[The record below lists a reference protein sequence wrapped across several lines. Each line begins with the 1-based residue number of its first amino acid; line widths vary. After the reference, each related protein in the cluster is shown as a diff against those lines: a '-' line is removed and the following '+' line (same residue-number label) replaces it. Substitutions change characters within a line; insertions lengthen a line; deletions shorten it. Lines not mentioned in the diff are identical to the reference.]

1 MMKKKMKTT
10 KTMMMKMTTSTKMKK
25 TLMRTMKNN
34 TGYFLTCAIIWGLTW
49 IAIKYQLPY
58 VDGSAAVFYRFIF
71 SSSVMFII
79 CLFTK
84 VSLFKFTKAQHFRFA
99 TQGLFIFCLN
109 YLLTYWATS
118 MATSALIALAF
129 TSIIFLNMFGA
140 RIFLNVPFEKKV
152 VWGGILSLIG
162 MACISLNEYLN
173 IGLHP
178 SSLWGFLIGLLSTV
192 SASAG
197 NLISYL
203 NKKNNVPISANN
215 SWAMLYGSGF
225 SLFICFIL
233 GKSLHVDVTSTFVI
247 SFFYLSIFGTVISFW
262 AYFKLIENIGPAKA
276 AFTSIASPVIAL
288 GVSTY
293 MEKLDW
299 SIYLALGAVFCIM
312 GNVVALVRLPQRQRV
327 VVPPSDL
334 NHS

>member
-1 MMKKKMKTT
+1 MMKTKKP
-10 KTMMMKMTTSTKMKK
+10 
-25 TLMRTMKNN
+25 LRTMRNN
-34 TGYFLTCAIIWGLTW
+34 TSYFLTCAIIWGLTW

-58 VDGSAAVFYRFIF
+58 VDGSAAVFYRFIV
-71 SSSVMFII
+71 SSCVMFIT
-79 CLFTK
+79 CYFTKTSLFTF
-84 VSLFKFTKAQHFRFA
+84 SRQQHFRFA

-140 RIFLNVPFEKKV
+140 RLFLNIPFEKKV
-152 VWGGILSLIG
+152 VWGGILCLIG
-162 MACISLNEYLN
+162 MAFISWNEYLN

-178 SSLWGFLIGLLSTV
+178 SSLWGFLIGLLSTL

-197 NLISYL
+197 NIVSYL
-203 NKKNNVPISANN
+203 NKKDNVPISANN

-225 SLFICFIL
+225 SLLVCFIL
-233 GKSLHVDVTSTFVI
+233 GKSLRVEITSPFLI

-276 AFTSIASPVIAL
+276 AFTSIASPIIAL
-288 GVSTY
+288 IVSTFI
-293 MEKLDW
+293 EDLTW
-299 SIYLALGAVFCIM
+299 SLYLALGSLFCIM
-312 GNVVALVRLPQRQRV
+312 GNVVALARFPKSLQAVARSA
-327 VVPPSDL
+327 PPS
-334 NHS
+334 

>member
-1 MMKKKMKTT
+1 MKTN
-10 KTMMMKMTTSTKMKK
+10 
-25 TLMRTMKNN
+25 TL
-34 TGYFLTCAIIWGLTW
+34 YFLTCAIIWGLTW

-58 VDGSAAVFYRFIF
+58 VDGTAAVFYRFIF
-71 SSSVMFII
+71 SSAVMFVA
-79 CLFTK
+79 CLFAKTH
-84 VSLFKFTKAQHFRFA
+84 LFKFTRSQHLRFA

-129 TSIIFLNMFGA
+129 TSLIFFNMFGA
-140 RIFLNVPFEKKV
+140 KLFLDIPFEKKV
-152 VWGGILSLIG
+152 VWGGILSLCG
-162 MACISLNEYLN
+162 MGFISWNEYLH

-178 SSLWGFLIGLLSTV
+178 NSLWGFLIGLLSTI

-203 NKKNNVPISANN
+203 NKKDKISTAANN
-215 SWAMLYGSGF
+215 SWSMLYGAGF
-225 SLFICFIL
+225 SLMACVVMS
-233 GKSLHVDVTSTFVI
+233 KSLHVEITQPFVI

-288 GVSTY
+288 VVSTF
-293 MEKLDW
+293 MEDLSW
-299 SIYLALGAVFCIM
+299 TLFLAIGSLFCIM
-312 GNVVALVRLPQRQRV
+312 GNFVALSRWPLPARLQLFLPKNSR
-327 VVPPSDL
+327 S
-334 NHS
+334 

>member
-1 MMKKKMKTT
+1 
-10 KTMMMKMTTSTKMKK
+10 
-25 TLMRTMKNN
+25 MRTN
-34 TGYFLTCAIIWGLTW
+34 TVYFLTCAIIWGITW

-58 VDGSAAVFYRFIF
+58 VDGTAAVFYRFIF
-71 SSSVMFII
+71 SSLVMFII
-79 CLFTK
+79 CLATK
-84 VSLFKFTKAQHFRFA
+84 TSLFKFSRSQHLRFA

-129 TSIIFLNMFGA
+129 TSLIFFNMFGA
-140 RIFLNVPFEKKV
+140 RLFLNIPFEAKV
-152 VWGGILSLIG
+152 VWGGILSLLG
-162 MACISLNEYLN
+162 MVFISLNEYQN

-178 SSLWGFLIGLLSTV
+178 GSLWGFLIGLLSTA

-203 NKKNNVPISANN
+203 NRKDGISTSANN
-215 SWAMLYGSGF
+215 SWSMLYGSGF
-225 SLFICFIL
+225 SLLACFIM
-233 GKSLHVDVTSTFVI
+233 GKSLHIEVTSPFVI

-288 GVSTY
+288 VVSTF
-293 MEKLDW
+293 MEDLSW
-299 SIYLALGAVFCIM
+299 TIFLALGSLFCIM
-312 GNVVALVRLPQRQRV
+312 GNVVALTPRPSMWPKPLLQRLPLGRPKNFR
-327 VVPPSDL
+327 S
-334 NHS
+334 

>member
-1 MMKKKMKTT
+1 
-10 KTMMMKMTTSTKMKK
+10 
-25 TLMRTMKNN
+25 MRTN

-71 SSSVMFII
+71 SSSVMFIA
-79 CLFTK
+79 CFFLK
-84 VSLFKFTKAQHFRFA
+84 VQLFKFSKAQHFRFA
-99 TQGLFIFCLN
+99 TQGLFIFCIN

-118 MATSALIALAF
+118 MAPSALVALAF
-129 TSIIFLNMFGA
+129 TSLIFLNMFGA
-140 RIFLNVPFEKKV
+140 RIFLNIPFEKKV
-152 VWGGILSLIG
+152 VWGGFLSFVG
-162 MACISLNEYLN
+162 MAFISWNEYLN

-178 SSLWGFLIGLLSTV
+178 GSLWGFLIGLLSTF

-203 NKKNNVPISANN
+203 NKKDHVPISANN
-215 SWAMLYGSGF
+215 SWAMLYGAGF
-225 SLFICFIL
+225 SLLVCFL
-233 GKSLHVDVTSTFVI
+233 FGKSLHVEVTSPFVI

-288 GVSTY
+288 VVSSF
-293 MEKLDW
+293 MENLDW
-299 SIYLALGAVFCIM
+299 SIYLALGALLCIM
-312 GNVVALVRLPQRQRV
+312 GNVVALARLPQRQRAA
-327 VVPPSDL
+327 VPPSDL
-334 NHS
+334 SHS